1 MSTSDRIP
9 GSREEDAWLSDGQLK
24 RVGPAEEEPF
34 QAAVPTRMISNGEYM
49 PHPQT
54 AKQKHVEHRVK
65 EIADRAAKRLGI
77 SRRDFV
83 AGSGGMA
90 ASFLAMNEVYGKSF
104 FDVDPT
110 ELYEP
115 SVAAAHAPPRDL
127 FVFDDQTHIVR
138 SSTNTPQG
146 LRALAQGPGP
156 VSYGAGFATN
166 PFNGTG
172 GNPLG
177 PDELGGLWTPW
188 NPAQLGPDSPPNPG
202 AATTVLGEFH
212 LGQYI
217 NRMYLESQ
225 TSVSIIS
232 NANIALFTP
241 AGGGTAVPA
250 NNISESLSS
259 EILTGWQ
266 TGQCRD
272 FINSLAGSTRALAHG
287 QIYPGPGNLADPL
300 FGDYTQWQIENMQPD
315 SWKGYNVAFAAS
327 AAPGATFARWR
338 LDDEAIAYPTYQVIA
353 RNRAQLKRHPGFFNI
368 CIHKGLS
375 ASETQPGGPNNLPD
389 FGNPDDIVKVATDWP
404 HFNWIIY
411 HACFRPNFYDLQAF
425 IDIENQAGAMQPT
438 TLTDSDGRTFPNIRW
453 TTQFAQIAAGKYVA
467 GAEPTSTSPASRRRL
482 RNVYAE
488 LGTTMAS
495 MIVTFPTVWAH
506 MIGQLLY
513 YFGEDNIL
521 FGSDSLWYGG
531 PQWQIEAFWRTQI
544 PEDIRRRWG
553 YPKLTTEAKRKIL
566 GLNSARLYD
575 LPVAT
580 RRYGDGRLA
589 SYPHNPQLRPGGFM
603 DEVLQGVGYPANVT
617 PAEVVAS
624 NDRFT
629 TMKGWADDLKL
640 RRSTT
645 RYGWMRTDA

>member
-65 EIADRAAKRLGI
+65 EITDRAAKRLGI

-202 AATTVLGEFH
+202 AATTGLTMSCS
-212 LGQYI
+212 
-217 NRMYLESQ
+217 NPYLPA
-225 TSVSIIS
+225 SVVAACAANGITTFTFGTS
-232 NANIALFTP
+232 NALLP
-241 AGGGTAVPA
+241 R
-250 NNISESLSS
+250 NISVHP
-259 EILTGWQ
+259 
-266 TGQCRD
+266 
-272 FINSLAGSTRALAHG
+272 TR
-287 QIYPGPGNLADPL
+287 
-300 FGDYTQWQIENMQPD
+300 
-315 SWKGYNVAFAAS
+315 
-327 AAPGATFARWR
+327 
-338 LDDEAIAYPTYQVIA
+338 
-353 RNRAQLKRHPGFFNI
+353 
-368 CIHKGLS
+368 
-375 ASETQPGGPNNLPD
+375 
-389 FGNPDDIVKVATDWP
+389 
-404 HFNWIIY
+404 
-411 HACFRPNFYDLQAF
+411 
-425 IDIENQAGAMQPT
+425 
-438 TLTDSDGRTFPNIRW
+438 
-453 TTQFAQIAAGKYVA
+453 TQFRGVIEIG
-467 GAEPTSTSPASRRRL
+467 R
-482 RNVYAE
+482 
-488 LGTTMAS
+488 
-495 MIVTFPTVWAH
+495 AH
-506 MIGQLLY
+506 
-513 YFGEDNIL
+513 
-521 FGSDSLWYGG
+521 
-531 PQWQIEAFWRTQI
+531 
-544 PEDIRRRWG
+544 
-553 YPKLTTEAKRKIL
+553 
-566 GLNSARLYD
+566 
-575 LPVAT
+575 V
-580 RRYGDGRLA
+580 
-589 SYPHNPQLRPGGFM
+589 
-603 DEVLQGVGYPANVT
+603 
-617 PAEVVAS
+617 
-624 NDRFT
+624 
-629 TMKGWADDLKL
+629 
-640 RRSTT
+640 
-645 RYGWMRTDA
+645 